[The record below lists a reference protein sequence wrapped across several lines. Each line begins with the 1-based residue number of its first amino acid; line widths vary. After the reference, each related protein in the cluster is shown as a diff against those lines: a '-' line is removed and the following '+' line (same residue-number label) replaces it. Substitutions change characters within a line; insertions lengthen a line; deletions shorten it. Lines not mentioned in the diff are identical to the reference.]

1 MAHKILSDA
10 EIETSLKSA
19 KGWKTNGKNIEKT
32 FTFETF
38 RDAIAYI
45 VLVGIEAEM
54 LNHHPEFHNSYNIIA
69 FSFCTHDVGNKI
81 TDMDIKLAEQLNAIA
96 ARFPNVK

>member
-54 LNHHPEFHNSYNIIA
+54 LNHSIIPTISSPSRSARMTSATRSPTWTSSSPNS
-69 FSFCTHDVGNKI
+69 STPSRRD
-81 TDMDIKLAEQLNAIA
+81 
-96 ARFPNVK
+96 FPT